1 MNKILISVLTL
12 VSLAGCA
19 GRYDYYTGDVRYV
32 QDGADCVY
40 YIDETGNDYSSD
52 IRHLDIEKKIVYRN
66 TMCRD
71 LYARDT
77 FDTAA
82 TRRDRRTVIPAADES
97 QESAD
102 ATTAV
107 ETPAAAPAMPP
118 AATVPD
124 TPCGC
129 IATTAPRDMPCN
141 MALRRRYIIMP
152 TM

>member
-12 VSLAGCA
+12 VALAGCA

-102 ATTAV
+102 STTTTD
-107 ETPAAAPAMPP
+107 TPAPASDATPVV
-118 AATVPD
+118 AATPA
-124 TPCGC
+124 PCGC
-129 IATTAPRDMPCN
+129 TAVSATRDMPCN

>member
-52 IRHLDIEKKIVYRN
+52 IRQLNINKKIIYRN

-97 QESAD
+97 QKSDDTTTVVDTPAPAP
-102 ATTAV
+102 ATTPADTA
-107 ETPAAAPAMPP
+107 TPA
-118 AATVPD
+118 
-124 TPCGC
+124 PCGC

-141 MALRRRYIIMP
+141 MELRRRYVIMP
-152 TM
+152 AM